1 MPKDELV
8 VILSPDLTEE
18 EKSQYSMLFDKYP
31 KWFATKYTQM
41 RGTHSVLHEIKLH
54 SNAMLVPQK
63 L

>member
-1 MPKDELV
+1 M
-8 VILSPDLTEE
+8 LSPDLTEE

-31 KWFATKYTQM
+31 KLFAMEYTQM

-54 SNAMLVPQK
+54 SNAMPVPQK